1 MPKKST
7 PAAKN
12 RRKFHEQIA
21 NLQERLGAA
30 APVDLSFLEGLPKFT
45 GKDEPLPF
53 PYGRGKGRKFDRSM
67 RRKVDRAR
75 QSNVAG
81 GRNVVA

>member
-12 RRKFHEQIA
+12 RRKFDEQIA
-21 NLQERLGAA
+21 GIRERLGAA
-30 APVDLSFLEGLPKFT
+30 TSVDLSFLEGLPKFT

-53 PYGRGKGRKFDRSM
+53 PYGRGKSG
-67 RRKVDRAR
+67 RAR
-75 QSNVAG
+75 CKKPFMRAG
-81 GRNVVA
+81 ATQLPELNG

>member
-12 RRKFHEQIA
+12 RRKFNEQIA
-21 NLQERLGAA
+21 GIRERLGAA
-30 APVDLSFLEGLPKFT
+30 TSVDLSFLEGLPKFT

-53 PYGRGKGRKFDRSM
+53 PYGRGKIGRSRCKKPFM
-67 RRKVDRAR
+67 R
-75 QSNVAG
+75 AG
-81 GRNVVA
+81 ATQLPELNG

>member
-12 RRKFHEQIA
+12 RRKFDEQIA
-21 NLQERLGAA
+21 GLRERLGAA
-30 APVDLSFLEGLPKFT
+30 TPVDLSFLEGLPKFT

-53 PYGRGKGRKFDRSM
+53 PYGRGSGRKAGRSKRM
-67 RRKVDRAR
+67 KIGRACW
-75 QSNVAG
+75 QNAILGV
-81 GRNVVA
+81 

>member
-7 PAAKN
+7 SAAKN

-21 NLQERLGAA
+21 GLRERLGAA
-30 APVDLSFLEGLPKFT
+30 TSVDLSFLEGLPKFT

-53 PYGRGKGRKFDRSM
+53 PYGRGKSRGFGQWKRKKTNHA
-67 RRKVDRAR
+67 RRRTIVGKL
-75 QSNVAG
+75 AG
-81 GRNVVA
+81 